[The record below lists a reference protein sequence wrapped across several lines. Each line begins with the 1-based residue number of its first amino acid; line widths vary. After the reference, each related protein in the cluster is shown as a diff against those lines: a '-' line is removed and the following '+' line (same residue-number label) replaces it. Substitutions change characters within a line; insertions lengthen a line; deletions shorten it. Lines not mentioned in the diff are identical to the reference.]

1 VVIPISIRG
10 NNFFVMDTF
19 KTPKIVKSKSVLKDE
34 KPLIPDSPMMVKL
47 GYGTGKFE
55 F

>member
-1 VVIPISIRG
+1 
-10 NNFFVMDTF
+10 MDKF
-19 KTPKIVKSKSVLKDE
+19 KTPKMVKSKSVFKDD

-47 GYGTGKFE
+47 GYGTGKIE